1 MQVTLDKIYPMPCN
15 ADTAWKFLQDIEA
28 VAECMPGASITERI
42 NDKSYKGAVSV
53 RLGPASMSFKGQITV
68 VSIDAATQ
76 TLHLIGKGTDT
87 TGTSGASM
95 DLLATVRAAGEQ
107 CELVGKSSITMN
119 GKAAAF
125 GGRMMDSVSEQILK
139 QFAANFAQRV
149 SEMQAQGQSNMAA
162 AESDDANDHA
172 PPARGAKAASKPQ
185 ELNGLTLLWAVV
197 ADWFRRLF
205 TRKPV

>member
-1 MQVTLDKIYPMPCN
+1 MQVTLDKIYPMPCD
-15 ADTAWKFLQDIEA
+15 ADTAWRFLQDIEA
-28 VAECMPGASITERI
+28 VAECMPGARITERI
-42 NDKSYKGAVSV
+42 NEQNYKGTVSV
-53 RLGPASMSFKGQITV
+53 RLGPASMSFKGHITV
-68 VSIDAATQ
+68 VSVDPATQ

-95 DLLATVRAAGEQ
+95 DLVATVKAAGEQ
-107 CELVGKSSITMN
+107 CELIGKSSITMN

-149 SEMQAQGQSNMAA
+149 SELQAQHSGNTAA
-162 AESDDANDHA
+162 SADTDANGD
-172 PPARGAKAASKPQ
+172 ARASRSAHTASKTQ

-205 TRKPV
+205 KSKPV